1 MRFATNQGFNTGDHF
16 YSYLKDSFDVLYE
29 EGKTHPKMMSVGL
42 HCRIIGKPGRIQA
55 LKKFLD
61 YIKKHKHVWIC
72 KRVDIAKHWIKNYSK
87 KIIFTNGL
95 IDLAQPRLGS
105 KVIFRTDDFFASAKR
120 IIDPSPPVF
129 KEGVFDIN
137 GKWMDGWESRRK
149 RTVGHD
155 YLIIKL
161 GKPGSI
167 SKVNVDTSHFNG
179 NQPSMISIDACNSKS
194 NNIKNFKWKSLVGK
208 KKTKANSPHIFK
220 TSSKSVFTH
229 IKLNIFPDG
238 GVARLRL
245 FGNISTENNNFGN
258 KTINLASLLDGA
270 SVIACNNE
278 HFGKA
283 ENILAPG
290 KAKNMGDGWE
300 TRRRR
305 DKGFD
310 WLILNS
316 IDGEMINKIEISTHH
331 FKGNFPS
338 HCSLQAAYIPTN
350 KSSSSIV
357 NSSKKWKILMNK
369 TTLKANKTH
378 TFKNTLMKKNKVNYI
393 KINIFPD
400 GGISRFR
407 IFGKAR

>member
-1 MRFATNQGFNTGDHF
+1 
-16 YSYLKDSFDVLYE
+16 
-29 EGKTHPKMMSVGL
+29 MSE
-42 HCRIIGKPGRIQA
+42 
-55 LKKFLD
+55 
-61 YIKKHKHVWIC
+61 
-72 KRVDIAKHWIKNYSK
+72 

-105 KVIFRTDDFFASAKR
+105 KVIFRTDDFFASADR
-120 IIDPSPPVF
+120 IIDPSAPVF
-129 KEGVFDIN
+129 KEGLFDKN

-149 RTVGHD
+149 RTPGHD

-179 NQPSMISIDACNSKS
+179 NQPSMISIEACNSKS
-194 NNIKNFKWKSLVGK
+194 NNIKNFKWKSLLGK

-245 FGNISTENNNFGN
+245 YGNISKEKNDFEN

-316 IDGEMINKIEISTHH
+316 IDGEKIDKIEISTHH

-338 HCSLQAAYIPTN
+338 HCSLQAAYITTK

-357 NSSKKWKILMNK
+357 SGSNKWKILMNK
-369 TTLKANKTH
+369 TMLKANKTH
-378 TFKNTLMKKNKVNYI
+378 TFRNVLMKNDKINFI

-407 IFGKAR
+407 IFGKAK

>member
-1 MRFATNQGFNTGDHF
+1 
-16 YSYLKDSFDVLYE
+16 
-29 EGKTHPKMMSVGL
+29 MS
-42 HCRIIGKPGRIQA
+42 KE
-55 LKKFLD
+55 
-61 YIKKHKHVWIC
+61 
-72 KRVDIAKHWIKNYSK
+72 
-87 KIIFTNGL
+87 IIFTNGL

-105 KVIFRTDDFFASAKR
+105 KVIFNTDDFFASANR
-120 IIDPSPPVF
+120 IINPLPPVF
-129 KEGVFDIN
+129 KEGLFDKN

-149 RTVGHD
+149 RISGHD
-155 YLIIKL
+155 YLIIRL

-167 SKVNVDTSHFNG
+167 RKVDIDTSHFNG
-179 NQPSMISIDACNSKS
+179 NQPSMISLEGCYSKS
-194 NNIKNFKWKSLVGK
+194 NNIKSLKWKTLVGK
-208 KKTKANSPHIFK
+208 KKVKANSHHIFK
-220 TSSKSVFTH
+220 TSSKLIFTH

-245 FGNISTENNNFGN
+245 YGSISKTNNNFGN
-258 KTINLASLLDGA
+258 KTINLASLLNGA

-305 DKGFD
+305 NKGFD

-316 IDGEMINKIEISTHH
+316 IKGRKIDKIEISTHH

-338 HCSLQAAYIPTN
+338 HCSLQATFIPNN
-350 KSSSSIV
+350 KSSSLIV
-357 NSSKKWKILMNK
+357 KSSNKWKFLMNK
-369 TTLKANKTH
+369 VNLSANKTH
-378 TFKNTLMKKNKVNYI
+378 IFKNELMKNENINFI

-400 GGISRFR
+400 GGISRFK
-407 IFGKAR
+407 IFGKSI

>member
-1 MRFATNQGFNTGDHF
+1 M
-16 YSYLKDSFDVLYE
+16 
-29 EGKTHPKMMSVGL
+29 
-42 HCRIIGKPGRIQA
+42 
-55 LKKFLD
+55 
-61 YIKKHKHVWIC
+61 
-72 KRVDIAKHWIKNYSK
+72 SK

-105 KVIFRTDDFFASAKR
+105 KVIFKTDDFFASAHR
-120 IIDPSPPVF
+120 IINPALPLF
-129 KEGVFDIN
+129 KEGLFDKN

-149 RTVGHD
+149 RISGHD
-155 YLIIKL
+155 FLIIKL

-167 SKVNVDTSHFNG
+167 SKVDIDTSHFNG
-179 NQPSMISIDACNSKS
+179 NQPSMISLEGCNSKS
-194 NNIKNFKWKSLVGK
+194 KNLKDLKWKTIIGK
-208 KKTKANSPHIFK
+208 KKTKANSHHLFNI
-220 TSSKSVFTH
+220 SSKSIFTH

-245 FGNISTENNNFGN
+245 YGNIFKENNNFVN
-258 KTINLASLLDGA
+258 KTINLASLLNGA

-316 IDGEMINKIEISTHH
+316 INGKKIDKIEISTHH

-338 HCSLQAAYIPTN
+338 HCSLQAAFISN
-350 KSSSSIV
+350 KKSSSSIV
-357 NSSKKWKILMNK
+357 KNSSKWKFLMNK
-369 TTLKANKTH
+369 VNLSANKTH
-378 TFKNTLMKKNKVNYI
+378 KFKNRLMKDNKINFI

-400 GGISRFR
+400 GGISRFK
-407 IFGKAR
+407 IFGKSI

>member
-1 MRFATNQGFNTGDHF
+1 M
-16 YSYLKDSFDVLYE
+16 KE
-29 EGKTHPKMMSVGL
+29 
-42 HCRIIGKPGRIQA
+42 
-55 LKKFLD
+55 
-61 YIKKHKHVWIC
+61 
-72 KRVDIAKHWIKNYSK
+72 

-95 IDLAQPRLGS
+95 IDLAQPRLGT
-105 KVIFRTDDFFASAKR
+105 KVIYKTDDFFASANR
-120 IIDPSPPVF
+120 IISPTEPVF
-129 KEGVFDIN
+129 KVGVFDKH

-149 RTVGHD
+149 RTEGHD
-155 YLIIKL
+155 FIIIKL
-161 GKPGSI
+161 GKPGTI
-167 SKVNVDTSHFNG
+167 KKVDVDTSHFNG
-179 NQPSMISIDACNSKS
+179 NQPAMVSIEGANSHS
-194 NNIKNFKWKSLVGK
+194 NKINQLKWKPLLSK
-208 KKTKANSPHIFK
+208 KKTKANSHHYFTVNSNK
-220 TSSKSVFTH
+220 VFTH

-245 FGNISTENNNFGN
+245 YGSIAKSN
-258 KTINLASLLDGA
+258 KLKNKKINLASLLDGS

-305 DKGFD
+305 GKGFD

-316 IDGEMINKIEISTHH
+316 LDGKEIDKIEISTHH

-338 HCSLQAAYIPTN
+338 HCSLQAAYLPNSKNSKQIV
-350 KSSSSIV
+350 KSS
-357 NSSKKWKILMNK
+357 NNWKYL
-369 TTLKANKTH
+369 LKDAKLSANKVH
-378 TFKNTLMKKNKVNYI
+378 VFKNNLMKKDKINFI

-407 IFGKAR
+407 IYGKSI

>member
-1 MRFATNQGFNTGDHF
+1 M
-16 YSYLKDSFDVLYE
+16 
-29 EGKTHPKMMSVGL
+29 
-42 HCRIIGKPGRIQA
+42 
-55 LKKFLD
+55 
-61 YIKKHKHVWIC
+61 
-72 KRVDIAKHWIKNYSK
+72 SK

-105 KVIFRTDDFFASAKR
+105 KVIFRTDDFFASADR
-120 IIDPSPPVF
+120 IIDPSAPVF
-129 KEGVFDIN
+129 KEGLFDKN

-149 RTVGHD
+149 RTPGHD

-179 NQPSMISIDACNSKS
+179 NQPSMISIEACNSKS
-194 NNIKNFKWKSLVGK
+194 NNIKNFKWKSLLGK

-245 FGNISTENNNFGN
+245 YGNISKEKNDFKN

-316 IDGEMINKIEISTHH
+316 IDGEKIDKIEISTHH

-338 HCSLQAAYIPTN
+338 HCSLQAAYIPTK

-357 NSSKKWKILMNK
+357 NSSSKWKTLMNK
-369 TTLKANKTH
+369 TSLKANKTH
-378 TFKNTLMKKNKVNYI
+378 TFMNILMKNDKINFI

-407 IFGKAR
+407 IFGKAK

>member
-1 MRFATNQGFNTGDHF
+1 M
-16 YSYLKDSFDVLYE
+16 
-29 EGKTHPKMMSVGL
+29 
-42 HCRIIGKPGRIQA
+42 
-55 LKKFLD
+55 
-61 YIKKHKHVWIC
+61 
-72 KRVDIAKHWIKNYSK
+72 SK

-105 KVIFRTDDFFASAKR
+105 KVIFRTDDFFASADR
-120 IIDPSPPVF
+120 IIDPSAPVF
-129 KEGVFDIN
+129 KEGLFDKN

-149 RTVGHD
+149 RTPGHD

-179 NQPSMISIDACNSKS
+179 NQPSKISIEACNSKS
-194 NNIKNFKWKSLVGK
+194 NNIKNFKWKSLLGK
-208 KKTKANSPHIFK
+208 KKTKANSHHIFK

-245 FGNISTENNNFGN
+245 YGNISKEKNDFKN

-316 IDGEMINKIEISTHH
+316 IDGEKIDKIEISTHH

-338 HCSLQAAYIPTN
+338 HCSLQAAYITTK

-357 NSSKKWKILMNK
+357 SGSNKWKTLMNK
-369 TTLKANKTH
+369 TMLKANKTH
-378 TFKNTLMKKNKVNYI
+378 TFRNVLMKNDKINFI

-407 IFGKAR
+407 IFGKAK

>member
-1 MRFATNQGFNTGDHF
+1 M
-16 YSYLKDSFDVLYE
+16 
-29 EGKTHPKMMSVGL
+29 
-42 HCRIIGKPGRIQA
+42 
-55 LKKFLD
+55 
-61 YIKKHKHVWIC
+61 
-72 KRVDIAKHWIKNYSK
+72 SK

-105 KVIFRTDDFFASAKR
+105 KVIFKTDDFFASANR
-120 IIDPSPPVF
+120 IIDPSSPVF
-129 KEGVFDIN
+129 KEGLFNKN

-149 RTVGHD
+149 RTPGHD
-155 YLIIKL
+155 YLIVKL

-194 NNIKNFKWKSLVGK
+194 NNIKSFKWKNLVSK
-208 KKTKANSPHIFK
+208 KKTKANSHHIFK

-245 FGNISTENNNFGN
+245 YGSISKENNNFGK

-270 SVIACNNE
+270 SVVACNNE

-316 IDGEMINKIEISTHH
+316 IDGEMIDKIEISTHH

-338 HCSLQAAYIPTN
+338 HCSLQAAYIPTK

-357 NSSKKWKILMNK
+357 NSSNNWKTLMNK

-378 TFKNTLMKKNKVNYI
+378 TFKNTLMKKNKINFI

-407 IFGKAR
+407 IFGKAK

>member
-1 MRFATNQGFNTGDHF
+1 M
-16 YSYLKDSFDVLYE
+16 
-29 EGKTHPKMMSVGL
+29 
-42 HCRIIGKPGRIQA
+42 
-55 LKKFLD
+55 
-61 YIKKHKHVWIC
+61 
-72 KRVDIAKHWIKNYSK
+72 SK

-105 KVIFRTDDFFASAKR
+105 KVIFRTDDFFASADR
-120 IIDPSPPVF
+120 IIDPSAPIF
-129 KEGVFDIN
+129 KEGLFDKN

-149 RTVGHD
+149 RTPGHD

-179 NQPSMISIDACNSKS
+179 NQPSKISIEACNSKS
-194 NNIKNFKWKSLVGK
+194 NYIKNFKWKSLLGK

-245 FGNISTENNNFGN
+245 YGNISKEKNDFKN

-316 IDGEMINKIEISTHH
+316 IDGEKIDKIEISTHH

-338 HCSLQAAYIPTN
+338 HCSLQAAYITTK

-357 NSSKKWKILMNK
+357 SGSNKWKALMNK
-369 TTLKANKTH
+369 TMLKANKTH
-378 TFKNTLMKKNKVNYI
+378 TFRNVLMKNDKINFI

-407 IFGKAR
+407 IFGKAK

>member
-1 MRFATNQGFNTGDHF
+1 M
-16 YSYLKDSFDVLYE
+16 
-29 EGKTHPKMMSVGL
+29 
-42 HCRIIGKPGRIQA
+42 
-55 LKKFLD
+55 
-61 YIKKHKHVWIC
+61 
-72 KRVDIAKHWIKNYSK
+72 SK

-105 KVIFRTDDFFASAKR
+105 KVIFKTDDFFASANR
-120 IIDPSPPVF
+120 IIDPSPAVF
-129 KEGVFDIN
+129 KEGLFDKN

-149 RTVGHD
+149 RTSGHD
-155 YLIIKL
+155 FLIIKL
-161 GKPGSI
+161 GKSGSI
-167 SKVNVDTSHFNG
+167 NKVDVDTSHFNG
-179 NQPSMISIDACNSKS
+179 NQPSMISLEGCYSESK
-194 NNIKNFKWKSLVGK
+194 NIKDLKWKTLIGK
-208 KKTKANSPHIFK
+208 KKTKANSHHMFK
-220 TSSKSVFTH
+220 SSSKSIFTH

-245 FGNISTENNNFGN
+245 YGSISKENNKFGN
-258 KTINLASLLDGA
+258 KTINLASLLNGA

-310 WLILNS
+310 WLILNP
-316 IDGEMINKIEISTHH
+316 IDGKKIDKIEISTHH

-338 HCSLQAAYIPTN
+338 HCSLQAAFVPN
-350 KSSSSIV
+350 KKSSSSIIK
-357 NSSKKWKILMNK
+357 SSVKWKFLLNK
-369 TTLKANKTH
+369 VNLSANKTH
-378 TFKNTLMKKNKVNYI
+378 VFKNILMKNDKINFI

-400 GGISRFR
+400 GGISRFK
-407 IFGKAR
+407 IFGKSI

>member
-1 MRFATNQGFNTGDHF
+1 MIF
-16 YSYLKDSFDVLYE
+16 
-29 EGKTHPKMMSVGL
+29 L
-42 HCRIIGKPGRIQA
+42 HLRIE
-55 LKKFLD
+55 LL
-61 YIKKHKHVWIC
+61 
-72 KRVDIAKHWIKNYSK
+72 
-87 KIIFTNGL
+87 
-95 IDLAQPRLGS
+95 
-105 KVIFRTDDFFASAKR
+105 
-120 IIDPSPPVF
+120 DPSAPVF
-129 KEGVFDIN
+129 KEGLFDKN

-149 RTVGHD
+149 RTPGHD

-179 NQPSMISIDACNSKS
+179 NQPSMISIEACNSKS
-194 NNIKNFKWKSLVGK
+194 NNIKNFKWKSLLVK
-208 KKTKANSPHIFK
+208 KKTKANSHHIFK

-245 FGNISTENNNFGN
+245 YGNISKEKNDFKN

-316 IDGEMINKIEISTHH
+316 IDGEKIDKIEISTHH

-338 HCSLQAAYIPTN
+338 HCSLQAAYITTK
-350 KSSSSIV
+350 KSSSS
-357 NSSKKWKILMNK
+357 NCQW
-369 TTLKANKTH
+369 
-378 TFKNTLMKKNKVNYI
+378 FK
-393 KINIFPD
+393 
-400 GGISRFR
+400 
-407 IFGKAR
+407 